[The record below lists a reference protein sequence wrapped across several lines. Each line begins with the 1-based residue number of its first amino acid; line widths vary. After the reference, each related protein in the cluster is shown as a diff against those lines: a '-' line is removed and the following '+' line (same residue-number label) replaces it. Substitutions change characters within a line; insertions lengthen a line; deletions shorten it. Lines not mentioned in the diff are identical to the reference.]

1 MRDLLSLEFYTKAT
15 HPYYVV
21 TPPYTRFSAGVK
33 ALHLLCHNLNQ
44 NGQSAYLIPIGDESL
59 FHREDFCEIDLLT
72 PILTRSI
79 AQYHFN
85 KGLTPITVYPEIVS
99 GAPYGGACVI
109 RYILNFPGLLG
120 GDASYDPEEICFSY
134 SKVLATTTNKPE
146 NVLFIPTSD
155 PRIFYPPD
163 GNARREGSCFYAAK
177 YQNSHHGKLFEVTYD
192 SVEITSGKTDSQ
204 TPTEIAELFRKSEIF
219 YTYENTAL
227 ATEAALCGCPVVFL
241 PNPHLTSII
250 ATEELGTDGF
260 AWGNSLEEVG
270 RARET
275 VPLAFSNYMQS
286 INKFYEDLNAFIK
299 KTQEHSKAKNY
310 SLSNLEML
318 LSHLPK
324 INDKNWKNDYYAPL
338 LMKLPPVIEKQIGA
352 LLCSA
357 GLKLDG
363 EFLWNRAIRRSR
375 RKRP

>member
-21 TPPYTRFSAGVK
+21 TPPYTRFSAGIK
-33 ALHLLCHNLNQ
+33 ALHLLCHNLNL
-44 NGQSAYLIPIGDESL
+44 NGQSAYLIPIGDETAVN
-59 FHREDFCEIDLLT
+59 RDDFCEVDLLT
-72 PILTRSI
+72 PILTRRT
-79 AQYHFN
+79 AQHHFN
-85 KGLTPITVYPEIVS
+85 KGLTPISVYPEIVS
-99 GAPYGGACVI
+99 GTPYGGACVI

-120 GDASYDPEEICFSY
+120 GDTSYDTQEICFSY
-134 SKVLATTTNKPE
+134 SKVLSATTNYIE

-155 PRIFYPPD
+155 PRIFHPPD

-177 YQNSHHGKLFEVTYD
+177 YQNSHEGKLFEITRD
-192 SVEITSGKTDSQ
+192 SVEITTGKTDSQ
-204 TPTEIAELFRKSEIF
+204 TPNQIANLFRKSEIF

-250 ATEELGTDGF
+250 ASEELGTDGF
-260 AWGNSLEEVG
+260 AWGNSLEEVT
-270 RARET
+270 RAIET

-286 INKFYEDLNAFIK
+286 INKFYKELDAFVT
-299 KTQEHSKAKNY
+299 KTQAYAKAKNY
-310 SLSNLEML
+310 SSSNLELL

-324 INDKNWKNDYYAPL
+324 MNDQNWKNDYYAPYL
-338 LMKLPPVIEKQIGA
+338 RKLPPAIEKHIGA
-352 LLCSA
+352 LLCSF

-363 EFLWNRAIRRSR
+363 EFLWNRAVKRSR
-375 RKRP
+375 NEPR